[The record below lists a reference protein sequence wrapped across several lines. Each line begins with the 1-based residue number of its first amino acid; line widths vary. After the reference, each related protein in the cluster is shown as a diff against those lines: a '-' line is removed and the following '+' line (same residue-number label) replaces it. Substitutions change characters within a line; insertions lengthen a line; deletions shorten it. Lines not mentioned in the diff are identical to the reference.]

1 MMKNDNRFAQP
12 GRQWLLSTK
21 QELPPG
27 LNCVPAVAAGR
38 CQRCQTKLKNGACPG
53 CASLGLV
60 RPALWLVRNE
70 QPLCFLP
77 REKVLTWQGQL
88 TSLQETVSADL
99 VQSFQKGRSRLVHA
113 VTGAGKTEITYQV
126 IATCLRQGGRVAFAA
141 PRIDVVNEL
150 CPRLSAAFQVEC
162 GCYHGKSH
170 PRGSEQLVVATTHQL
185 LKFYHA
191 FDLLILDEV
200 DAFPFRGNAVLQYA
214 AQACVKKQSVTI
226 YLTATPADELLKKA
240 RQGLI
245 DYSCLKRRYHGHLL
259 PEPRCLYVTKRQL
272 AHPLPRKVQQVMTTA
287 LAQKRQLLFFV
298 PDLRLL
304 PQFYHL
310 FKRFWPDKRVAT
322 VHAND
327 WQRIE
332 KITAFRKREL
342 DLLVTT
348 TILERGVTFPGVWVI
363 VWQAEAP
370 IFLTST
376 LVQIAG
382 RVGRSAA
389 EPDGLVLFC
398 HHLYSR
404 EMRQALAQIKYMNR

>member
-1 MMKNDNRFAQP
+1 MQ
-12 GRQWLLSTK
+12 
-21 QELPPG
+21 
-27 LNCVPAVAAGR
+27 
-38 CQRCQTKLKNGACPG
+38 
-53 CASLGLV
+53 
-60 RPALWLVRNE
+60 LVRNE
-70 QPLCFLP
+70 QPLYFSP
-77 REKVLTWQGQL
+77 KEKVLTWSGQL
-88 TSLQETVSADL
+88 TSLQQEVSTDL
-99 VQSFQKGRSRLVHA
+99 VQSFKKGRSRLVHA

-126 IATCLRQGGRVAFAA
+126 IAACLKQGERVAFAA

-150 CPRLSAAFQVEC
+150 FPRLTAAFQVEC
-162 GCYHGKSH
+162 GCYHGKSQ
-170 PRGSEQLVVATTHQL
+170 PLGNEQLIVATTHQL

-200 DAFPFRGNAVLQYA
+200 DAFPFRGNAVLNYA
-214 AQACVKKQSVTI
+214 AQACVKKQAVTI
-226 YLTATPADELLKKA
+226 YLTATPEDELLKKA
-240 RQGLI
+240 QQGLI

-272 AHPLPRKVQQVMTTA
+272 QHPLPGKVQKIMGDA
-287 LAQKRQLLFFV
+287 LAQARQLLFFV
-298 PDLRLL
+298 PDLSLL

-310 FKRFWPDKRVAT
+310 FKKLWPNKRVAT

-332 KITAFRKREL
+332 KITAFRKGQL

-348 TILERGVTFPGVWVI
+348 TILERGVTFPGIWVI

-382 RVGRSAA
+382 RVGRSATD
-389 EPDGLVLFC
+389 PDGLVLFC
-398 HHLYSR
+398 HHLYSK
-404 EMRQALAQIKYMNR
+404 EMRQAVAQIKYMNR